1 VTRIEPDAKPPRHN
15 HDTHLLNE
23 NRYSSQTFSK
33 IFRASGAEFDFF
45 QTFGF
50 HNGADSTCLV
60 ITRSGVVIS
69 TAARSERVF
78 FQLKRIKTALRNR
91 LIKLAT
97 STYLEKLIIVHIASM
112 GLPQRVDFKRHDEE
126 GADVLF
132 HPHPP

>member
-1 VTRIEPDAKPPRHN
+1 MPNHHATIMTLTFLTKIDIQVRHFPKFSAPPARSLISFKRLAFIMAPTRRVYYAVR
-15 HDTHLLNE
+15 
-23 NRYSSQTFSK
+23 RGRA
-33 IFRASGAEFDFF
+33 FR
-45 QTFGF
+45 
-50 HNGADSTCLV
+50 L
-60 ITRSGVVIS
+60 
-69 TAARSERVF
+69 RSERVF
-78 FQLKRIKTALRNR
+78 FQLKRIKTALCNR